1 MSTPQNPQQR
11 AGLRPGLRIPA
22 HIGVIM
28 DGNGRWAQARGK
40 LRTEGHVAGVKA
52 LRLLVENCINY
63 EVGHLTVFSFSSENW
78 NRPKDE
84 ISFIFQL
91 LRRFVASDLEKLHRN
106 NVRVKII
113 GSRDGLEE
121 SLRRLIA
128 EVEATT
134 AMNTGLRLQVAFNYG
149 GKAEIAEA
157 VRRIA
162 QQVKAGKLAP
172 DDINEAT
179 SDRALYTAG
188 IPDPDIIIRT
198 SGEQRFSNFLLWQS
212 AYSELFFVEENWPD
226 FDDVSFRR
234 VLEGYTGRDR
244 RFGLLLRG
252 GLAGRRVTWVPV

>member
-1 MSTPQNPQQR
+1 MSIEPATQQR
-11 AGLRPGLRIPA
+11 AASRPDLRIPA

-40 LRTEGHVAGVKA
+40 PRTEGHVAGVKA
-52 LRLLVENCINY
+52 LRAMVESCINY
-63 EVGHLTVFSFSSENW
+63 GVEYLTVFSFSSENW
-78 NRPKDE
+78 TRPKDE
-84 ISFIFQL
+84 ISFIFGL

-113 GSRDGLEE
+113 GSREGLDD

-134 AMNTGLRLQVAFNYG
+134 AMNTGLKLQVAFNYG
-149 GKAEIAEA
+149 GKAEIADA

-162 QQVKAGKLAP
+162 SLVAAGRLKAA
-172 DDINEAT
+172 DITEDT
-179 SDRALYTAG
+179 ISRALYTSG

-212 AYSELFFVEENWPD
+212 AYAELVFVEENWPD
-226 FDDVSFRR
+226 FDEAAFRK
-234 VLEGYTGRDR
+234 VLEDYSGRDR
-244 RFGLLLRG
+244 RFGG
-252 GLAGRRVTWVPV
+252 VEARR